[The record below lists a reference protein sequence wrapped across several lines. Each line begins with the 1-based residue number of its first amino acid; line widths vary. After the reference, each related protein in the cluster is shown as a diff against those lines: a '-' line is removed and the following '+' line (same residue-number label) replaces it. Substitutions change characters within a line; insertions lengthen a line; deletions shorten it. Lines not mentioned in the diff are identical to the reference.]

1 MVQLLDS
8 EFENIKQ
15 TSKNIDNQILILFWQ
30 FTLRTLEELDLVSNQ
45 NLSIEMFL
53 IRLVYLS
60 PIEKKEKLLK
70 KNDFSNLINNQNEN
84 NNLTSN
90 VKNKNINQIKNI
102 TQEEKDKPKI
112 KSKVIDE
119 DKIIINS
126 FNDLLKVCNEKK
138 EIKLKYELEKN
149 VNLVNFEKC
158 RLEISFNDNLDKN
171 FVKDL
176 STKLF
181 DWTKERWII
190 TLSKTKGK
198 MSIREEQQNK
208 KIEIVKKA
216 QALNSYKQ
224 VIDKFPDANL
234 VDVKPKNNPEE

>member
-1 MVQLLDS
+1 M
-8 EFENIKQ
+8 
-15 TSKNIDNQILILFWQ
+15 
-30 FTLRTLEELDLVSNQ
+30 
-45 NLSIEMFL
+45 
-53 IRLVYLS
+53 
-60 PIEKKEKLLK
+60 
-70 KNDFSNLINNQNEN
+70 
-84 NNLTSN
+84 
-90 VKNKNINQIKNI
+90 
-102 TQEEKDKPKI
+102 
-112 KSKVIDE
+112 
-119 DKIIINS
+119 
-126 FNDLLKVCNEKK
+126 CNEKK